1 MKRVT
6 VLFDDE
12 ELYRSVKA
20 EAAREG
26 RPVKDVFAEALTG
39 WLRGRNRISPER
51 VERRR
56 AALKALDEIR
66 ARQPR
71 TQIVNDLIDEI
82 RQERS

>member
-26 RPVKDVFAEALTG
+26 RTVKDVVAEALKG
-39 WLRGRNRISPER
+39 WLRGRDRISSEAAEER
-51 VERRR
+51 GRAIEALTRLSVPVPKGYVSDLLEEMRNER
-56 AALKALDEIR
+56 
-66 ARQPR
+66 P
-71 TQIVNDLIDEI
+71 
-82 RQERS
+82 